1 MHLCG
6 FHKTPGSNSLNLSH
20 SQTRRTGVHV
30 FPLVL
35 CIGLQGVTSDS
46 SLWEEML
53 PLFLGKKEENEGRR
67 ADLFLLIFG

>member
-6 FHKTPGSNSLNLSH
+6 FHKTPGSNNLNWFP
-20 SQTRRTGVHV
+20 SQTRCTRVHV
-30 FPLVL
+30 FSQVL

-67 ADLFLLIFG
+67 TDLFLLILG